1 MINSLLLGI
10 KDYTDKDNLTSINQF
25 VEKSEALFVWSF
37 TAECILKIVGMGF
50 IIDDGSYLRDAW
62 NWLDFIV
69 VVSSLLTE
77 IPQMKSVSGMR
88 TFRLMRPLRSLTTM
102 PSMKILISTLLASV
116 SQLGGVLVLAIF
128 FFTIFA
134 ILGVSLWSGKI
145 YNRCRLTEFPVDGI
159 WETDPGN
166 LDLCSEVNPCPENR
180 WCGSLAEASR
190 NSDSKYTLLEGTE
203 IWQDSMIEELN
214 FSYSSFNHLP
224 SAFLTIFQCITL
236 EGWINVCNMYE
247 DAYDVWFVDI
257 YFVLCIIVCSFFV
270 LNLTIAVMLLKYEDF
285 DKSEK
290 GSTHLEE
297 LH

>member
-1 MINSLLLGI
+1 MLAVKPKDTIDYEDDHDYEGEHCSEKEQAKIFSNGKWHTFSTRSLYIFSLDNSLRKFVIRIITHRFFDRVIVSLIMINSLLLGI

-159 WETDPGN
+159 WEADPEI
-166 LDLCSEVNPCPENR
+166 LDLCSEVSPCPENR

-190 NSDSKYTLLEGTE
+190 DSDSKYTLLEGT
-203 IWQDSMIEELN
+203 
-214 FSYSSFNHLP
+214 
-224 SAFLTIFQCITL
+224 
-236 EGWINVCNMYE
+236 
-247 DAYDVWFVDI
+247 
-257 YFVLCIIVCSFFV
+257 
-270 LNLTIAVMLLKYEDF
+270 
-285 DKSEK
+285 
-290 GSTHLEE
+290 
-297 LH
+297 